1 MKVKIMDY
9 EIAKAEVLAR
19 KDNNPYFANDRTVL
33 GIGYRWEGWGQ
44 VRDVDKDTDYAN
56 NVFVFRDVEDNFDF
70 PNYLIANITAKDV
83 LRYGEIII
91 DEEIYDYCR
100 VKAYDEPV
108 CVRLRVISYNG
119 SLYWLKQKDG
129 EIVEFKEIGL
139 AMK

>member
-9 EIAKAEVLAR
+9 ETAKAEVLAR
-19 KDNNPYFANDRTVL
+19 TQNPKLANDRMVWGVDKT
-33 GIGYRWEGWGQ
+33 WEGWGQ
-44 VRDVDKDTDYAN
+44 VGDVYKGMDY
-56 NVFVFRDVEDNFDF
+56 FHDIEDNFDF